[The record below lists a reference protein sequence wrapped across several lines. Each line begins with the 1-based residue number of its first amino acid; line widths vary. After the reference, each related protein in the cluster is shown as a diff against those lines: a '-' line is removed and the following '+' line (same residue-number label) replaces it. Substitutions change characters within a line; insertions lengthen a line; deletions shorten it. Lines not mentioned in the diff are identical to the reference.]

1 MQITELPWKFIQNKV
16 EIGESFKFRKMHFV
30 LGRDACMK
38 ASLVSILTLLVNV
51 YIFIIHLVETI
62 KVQNWVKENLQINL
76 PATHN
81 KQQQKNDSFVISNA
95 EAGNSFAILSVRF
108 LSPGWSKNRYEK
120 FEFG

>member
-1 MQITELPWKFIQNKV
+1 MQITELPWKFIQNQV